1 MTDTVAEMQTRLSSL
16 SPLSLDILDES
27 AAHAGHAGA
36 RSGGGHYRMRIVSAA
51 FEGLGTVAR
60 HRAVYV
66 ALGDLMQ
73 NAIHAL
79 TIVANSPSENSPG
92 SAA

>member
-1 MTDTVAEMQTRLSSL
+1 MTDTVTEMQTRLSSL

-79 TIVANSPSENSPG
+79 TIVANSPSENAPE

>member
-1 MTDTVAEMQTRLSSL
+1 MTDIVAEMRTRLTRL
-16 SPLSLDILDES
+16 NPLSLDILDES

-36 RSGGGHYRMRIVSAA
+36 RSGGGHYRIHITSAT
-51 FEGLGTVAR
+51 FEGLGTLAR
-60 HRAVYV
+60 HRAVYA

-79 TIVANSPSENSPG
+79 TIVATSPSENTPE

>member
-1 MTDTVAEMQTRLSSL
+1 MTDTVTEMQTRLSSL
-16 SPLSLDILDES
+16 TPLSLDILDES
-27 AAHAGHAGA
+27 AAHASHAGA

-79 TIVANSPSENSPG
+79 TIVATSPSENTPE

>member
-1 MTDTVAEMQTRLSSL
+1 MTDTVTEMRTRLAAL
-16 SPLSLDILDES
+16 APIHLEIIDES
-27 AAHAGHAGA
+27 AAHASHAGA
-36 RSGGGHYRMRIVSAA
+36 RSGGGHYRMQIVSAA

-60 HRAVYV
+60 HRAVYT

-79 TIVANSPSENSPG
+79 TIVAASPTE
-92 SAA
+92 

>member
-1 MTDTVAEMQTRLSSL
+1 MTDTVTEMHTRLSGL
-16 SPLSLDILDES
+16 NPLSLDILDES

-51 FEGLGTVAR
+51 FEGLGTIAR
-60 HRAVYV
+60 HRAVYA

-73 NAIHAL
+73 NTIHAL
-79 TIVANSPSENSPG
+79 TIVATSPSENIPK
-92 SAA
+92 ATV

>member
-1 MTDTVAEMQTRLSSL
+1 MTDTLAEMRTRLSSL
-16 SPLSLDILDES
+16 NPLSLDILDES

-36 RSGGGHYRMRIVSAA
+36 RSGGGHYRMRIASAS

-60 HRAVYV
+60 HRAVYT

-79 TIVANSPSENSPG
+79 TIVATSPSENTPE
-92 SAA
+92 SAP

>member
-1 MTDTVAEMQTRLSSL
+1 MTDTLAEMRTRLASL
-16 SPLSLDILDES
+16 APTHLEIVDES

-36 RSGGGHYRMRIVSAA
+36 RSGGGHYRMRIVSAT

-60 HRAVYV
+60 HRAVYT

-79 TIVANSPSENSPG
+79 TIVAATPAE
-92 SAA
+92 